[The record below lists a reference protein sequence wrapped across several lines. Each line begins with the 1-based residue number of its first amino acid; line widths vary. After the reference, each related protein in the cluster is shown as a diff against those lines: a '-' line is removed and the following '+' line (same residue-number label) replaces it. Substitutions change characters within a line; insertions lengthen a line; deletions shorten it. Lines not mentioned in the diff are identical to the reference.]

1 MTATAKDQV
10 SYLLSACSVRAAT
23 VSTALQAAM
32 KADAA
37 DRPEL
42 LREAFDLAIRA
53 QASFDQMAAR
63 LQEMFDQH

>member
-1 MTATAKDQV
+1 VTATEKEQA
-10 SYLLSACSVRAAT
+10 LHFLSQCSVRAAT

-42 LREAFDLAIRA
+42 LREAFDMAIRA